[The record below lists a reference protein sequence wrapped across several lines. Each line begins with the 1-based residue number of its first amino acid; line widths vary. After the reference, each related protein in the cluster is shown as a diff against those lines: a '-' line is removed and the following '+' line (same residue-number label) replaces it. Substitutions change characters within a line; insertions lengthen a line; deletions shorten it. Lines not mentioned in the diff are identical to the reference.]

1 MTLTKYRRH
10 TDWDPLRTF
19 YGVGDVFADRMMDL
33 PSLLDRERDMGFV
46 SASHPKVDVF
56 EDDGYVF
63 VKMDLPGMS
72 KDEIDISFD
81 GHVLSIT
88 GRREEEELKEKE
100 CYWSRERFIG
110 EFHRYVH
117 IPAEV
122 SSDDLNATYEDGV
135 LKVRLQKTEGAKRK
149 KVAIESGEN

>member
-19 YGVGDVFADRMMDL
+19 YGAGDVFTDRMMDI

-46 SASHPKVDVF
+46 SAWHPKVDVF

-122 SSDDLNATYEDGV
+122 SSDDLNAKYDDGV

>member
-1 MTLTKYRRH
+1 MTITRYRRRA
-10 TDWDPLRTF
+10 DRDPMSAF
-19 YGVGDVFADRMMDL
+19 YGFPELFSERMFDF
-33 PSLLDRERDMGFV
+33 PSALGRERDLGFEGAWHP
-46 SASHPKVDVF
+46 SADIY
-56 EDDGYVF
+56 EDGDNVF

-88 GRREEEELKEKE
+88 GRRKEEELKESE
-100 CYWSRERFIG
+100 RYWSRERYFG

-122 SSDDLNATYEDGV
+122 SSDDLKANYDEGV
-135 LKVRLQKTEGAKRK
+135 LRVSLHKTNGAKRK
-149 KVAIESGEN
+149 KIAIESG